1 MKITKRLV
9 ALLVALSL
17 FLAMFAPSI
26 VSAAEFKEGE
36 HYILPAGKD
45 ISEDLFVAGN
55 RVEILGDVDE
65 NLFVAANIIDI
76 QGTIYGT
83 AYLFGNRVEILGEVD
98 GDLFVAANIIDIQ
111 GTIHGTAYLTGNYV
125 ALHGK
130 VDRDVLAAVNQLW
143 IEGSVGQDLRVV
155 AGGTS
160 QAVGPMAAVGESF
173 GTVPRVFSEGLLID
187 ASAQIGGNVHAF
199 VDGPTLIAGTVDG
212 GVDLF
217 GGDIVTLSGTVEQD
231 VELRS
236 GVEIVFPP
244 ELHVKGTLLYQAPE
258 PAESEPPEA
267 VYQGP
272 VTAPAEEGAGLGRW
286 LWRTLLA
293 LGGFAF
299 VLAFTRWAGRDRW
312 EHIALTARIQLGG
325 SILWG
330 IVSLLAVPFLL
341 LLLPGITWALFGTPL
356 ALGVFVF
363 LGVSWFLCWSLSPVV
378 SGRNLATYL
387 QPTMPGEQSTYVGEL
402 LGVLLVVLLVRLGS
416 IPLADLPA
424 LPVLLRLLAGLV
436 LTVSYV
442 LAVGGWIQSWV
453 QPKDTTPST
462 EILSPA

>member
-9 ALLVALSL
+9 AMLLALSL
-17 FLAMFAPSI
+17 FLTVFAPSI
-26 VSAAEFKEGE
+26 VNAAEFKEGE
-36 HYILPAGKD
+36 HYILPAGQV
-45 ISEDLFVAGN
+45 IYEDLFVAGN
-55 RVEILGDVDE
+55 RVEILGDVD
-65 NLFVAANIIDI
+65 
-76 QGTIYGT
+76 
-83 AYLFGNRVEILGEVD
+83 
-98 GDLFVAANIIDIQ
+98 GDLFVAANIIEIK

-125 ALHGK
+125 ALHGR
-130 VDRDVLAAVNQLW
+130 VDRDVLAMVNQLW
-143 IEGSVGQDLRVV
+143 IDGSVGQDLRVM

-160 QAVGPMAAVGESF
+160 QAVLPMATFGESF
-173 GTVPRVFSEGLLID
+173 GTVPRVFSEGLRID
-187 ASAQIGGNVHAF
+187 PNAQVGGDVHAF
-199 VDGPTLIAGTVDG
+199 VGGPTLIAGTVG
-212 GVDLF
+212 GDVGLF
-217 GGDIVTLSGTVEQD
+217 GGDIVTLSGTVAGD

-236 GVEIVFPP
+236 GVGIFLPP
-244 ELHVKGTLLYQAPE
+244 DLHVEGDLLYQAPE
-258 PAESEPPEA
+258 PVENPPPKAEYQAPETEPS
-267 VYQGP
+267 
-272 VTAPAEEGAGLGRW
+272 EEGAGLGRW

-293 LGGFAF
+293 LGGFAL

-312 EHIALTARIQLGG
+312 EHIALTARTQLGG

-363 LGVSWFLCWSLSPVV
+363 LGVSWFLCWSFSPVV

-402 LGVLLVVLLVRLGS
+402 FGVLLVVLLVRLGS
-416 IPLADLPA
+416 MPLADLPA
-424 LPVLLRLLAGLV
+424 LPALLRLLAGLV

>member
-1 MKITKRLV
+1 MKITKCLV
-9 ALLVALSL
+9 VLLLATSL

-26 VSAAEFKEGE
+26 VNAAEFKEGE
-36 HYILPAGKD
+36 HYILPAGEV
-45 ISEDLFVAGN
+45 IYEDLFVAGN
-55 RVEILGDVDE
+55 RVEILGDVD
-65 NLFVAANIIDI
+65 
-76 QGTIYGT
+76 
-83 AYLFGNRVEILGEVD
+83 
-98 GDLFVAANIIDIQ
+98 GDLFVAANIIEIK

-125 ALHGK
+125 ALHGR
-130 VDRDVLAAVNQLW
+130 VDRDVLAMVNQLW
-143 IEGSVGQDLRVV
+143 IDGSVGQDLRVM

-160 QAVGPMAAVGESF
+160 QAVGPMATFGESF
-173 GTVPRVFSEGLLID
+173 GTVPRVFSEGLLLD
-187 ASAQIGGNVHAF
+187 PNAQIGGDVHAF
-199 VDGPTLIAGTVDG
+199 VGGPTLIAGTVG
-212 GVDLF
+212 GDVGLF
-217 GGDIVTLSGTVEQD
+217 GGDIVTLSGSVAKD

-236 GVEIVFPP
+236 GVEIVLPP
-244 ELHVKGTLLYQAPE
+244 DLRVGGTLLYQAPE
-258 PAESEPPEA
+258 PVENPPPKAEYQAPETEPS
-267 VYQGP
+267 
-272 VTAPAEEGAGLGRW
+272 EEGAGLGRW

-293 LGGFAF
+293 LGGFALL
-299 VLAFTRWAGRDRW
+299 LALTRWAGRDRW
-312 EHIALTARIQLGG
+312 EHVALTARTQLGG

-363 LGVSWFLCWSLSPVV
+363 LGVSWFLCWSFSPVV

-402 LGVLLVVLLVRLGS
+402 FGVLLVVLLVRLGS
-416 IPLADLPA
+416 MPLADLLA
-424 LPVLLRLLAGLV
+424 LPALLRLLAGLV

>member
-26 VSAAEFKEGE
+26 VSAAEFKERD
-36 HYILPAGKD
+36 HYILPAGEV
-45 ISEDLFVAGN
+45 ISEDLFVAAN
-55 RVEILGDVDE
+55 RVEILGD
-65 NLFVAANIIDI
+65 
-76 QGTIYGT
+76 
-83 AYLFGNRVEILGEVD
+83 VD
-98 GDLFVAANIIDIQ
+98 GDLFVAANIIEIK
-111 GTIHGTAYLTGNYV
+111 GTIYGTAYLTGNYV
-125 ALHGK
+125 ALHGQ

-143 IEGSVGQDLRVV
+143 INGSVGQDLRVM

-160 QAVGPMAAVGESF
+160 QAVGPMAAFGESF

-187 ASAQIGGNVHAF
+187 ANAQIGGDLHAF
-199 VDGPTLIAGTVDG
+199 VGGPTLIAGTVG
-212 GVDLF
+212 GDVGLF

-231 VELRS
+231 VDLRS
-236 GVEIVFPP
+236 GVEIVLPP

-258 PAESEPPEA
+258 PAESAPPNAEYQAPEPEE
-267 VYQGP
+267 
-272 VTAPAEEGAGLGRW
+272 TEEGADLGRW

-293 LGGFAF
+293 LGGFALI
-299 VLAFTRWAGRDRW
+299 LAFTRWAGRDRW
-312 EHIALTARIQLGG
+312 EHIALTARTQLGG

-363 LGVSWFLCWSLSPVV
+363 LGVGWFLCWSLSPVV

-402 LGVLLVVLLVRLGS
+402 FGVLLVVLLIRLGS
-416 IPLADLPA
+416 MPLADLPA
-424 LPVLLRLLAGLV
+424 LPSLLRFLGGLSIDRKLRVDCGRLDSV
-436 LTVSYV
+436 LG
-442 LAVGGWIQSWV
+442 AAQG
-453 QPKDTTPST
+453 
-462 EILSPA
+462 